1 MRRSGLGSIRFTSP
15 GPRRD
20 DLANHWAHGPLV
32 RSLILPVDS
41 GDIRPPQ
48 APDLWVDFEITGPY
62 LVRSCNLFDLR
73 LIGRS
78 VDGLWLVFISLCA
91 SMLLLIRLVPH
102 RLYLAFL

>member
-1 MRRSGLGSIRFTSP
+1 MLKRSAYIF
-15 GPRRD
+15 
-20 DLANHWAHGPLV
+20 V
-32 RSLILPVDS
+32 
-41 GDIRPPQ
+41 
-48 APDLWVDFEITGPY
+48 FEAEYAICPY

-78 VDGLWLVFISLCA
+78 VDGLWQVFISLRA

>member
-1 MRRSGLGSIRFTSP
+1 MF
-15 GPRRD
+15 
-20 DLANHWAHGPLV
+20 V
-32 RSLILPVDS
+32 
-41 GDIRPPQ
+41 
-48 APDLWVDFEITGPY
+48 FEIEHAICPY

-78 VDGLWLVFISLCA
+78 VDGLWLVFISLRA